1 MEIVYLLVNIVS
13 ADQPTLLDLISHL
26 DEVVDWF
33 HLGLYLGVPEH
44 ELLSINK
51 SQRGDVKECRTG
63 MLSWWLQSGTQRK
76 WTSIVRA
83 VEDIKMER
91 LAGEIATKYGRLNS
105 NVGLIMM

>member
-1 MEIVYLLVNIVS
+1 MLVNIVP
-13 ADQPTLLDLISHL
+13 ADQPTLLDLISQL
-26 DEVVDWF
+26 EEVVDWF

-44 ELLSINK
+44 ELLSIDK
-51 SQRGDVKECRTG
+51 SKRGDVKECRTG
-63 MLSWWLQSGTQRK
+63 MLSWWLQSGTQRN